1 MILWLFCE
9 NVTKQNVVDECE
21 MYSKVKDMTYE
32 LLCVLFHGFQALV
45 ARLSKMKV
53 LCLCLALW
61 EEMSSLTS

>member
-32 LLCVLFHGFQALV
+32 LLCVCCFMVFKNLL
-45 ARLSKMKV
+45 LDYLK
-53 LCLCLALW
+53 
-61 EEMSSLTS
+61 